1 MSARYWCRSTP
12 NHNSLVTTTPSGDA
26 GSTWVLRHNLDPE
39 HVPAFRHPVTIDPS
53 GDPTLEFQTGSM
65 IHPELMSYR
74 RSEPVGDNRSRR
86 WYIIADPTSRTDPW
100 PSLYVASRTWS
111 RIQFRLR
118 DAPRFSECGSH
129 AGSPYELGGHPEFII
144 GSRLCIQDLPG
155 FKIH

>member
-1 MSARYWCRSTP
+1 MTYHIPVLRYVTLSVTSHIIWSTSCILNDIQPPMMSALYWCRSTP

-86 WYIIADPTSRTDPW
+86 
-100 PSLYVASRTWS
+100 
-111 RIQFRLR
+111 
-118 DAPRFSECGSH
+118 
-129 AGSPYELGGHPEFII
+129 
-144 GSRLCIQDLPG
+144 
-155 FKIH
+155 